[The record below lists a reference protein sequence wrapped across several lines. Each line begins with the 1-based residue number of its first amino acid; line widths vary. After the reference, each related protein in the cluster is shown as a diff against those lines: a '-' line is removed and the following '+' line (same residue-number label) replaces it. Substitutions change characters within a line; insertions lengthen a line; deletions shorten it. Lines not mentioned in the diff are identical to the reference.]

1 MNRRQLL
8 AGLAGIGLTGGSLWV
23 VRGNTATGSDEL
35 SLSVETIDAT
45 GSTAGSLRLPVA
57 DTPTVIDC
65 FATWC
70 DPCAEQMPTLQ
81 TLHDEFGE
89 QVTFVSVTNE
99 LIGRGTSKVELR
111 RWWDSHGGSW
121 PVAVDR
127 DGAVLDALGA
137 NSIPYLA
144 ILDETGTI
152 RWTESGGFDTAS
164 LREQLTSVT
173 ESQ

>member
-1 MNRRQLL
+1 MNRRHLV
-8 AGLAGIGLTGGSLWV
+8 AGLAGLGLTGGSLWV

-45 GSTAGSLRLPVA
+45 GSTAGTLSLPVA
-57 DTPTVIDC
+57 DRPIVIDC

-89 QVTFVSVTNE
+89 QVAFVSVTNE
-99 LIGRGTSKVELR
+99 LIGRGTSKAELR

-121 PVAVDR
+121 PVAIDR
-127 DGAVLDALGA
+127 DGEVLDALGA
-137 NSIPYLA
+137 SSIPHLA
-144 ILDETGTI
+144 IVDTTGTI

-164 LREQLTSVT
+164 LREQLAAVT
-173 ESQ
+173 EST